1 MILCVNIK
9 ATIKK
14 PSALFLKLMAL
25 RFYAYVE
32 LLIIYTKIN
41 CTNIYIGNK
50 IMRENLHM

>member
-9 ATIKK
+9 TTIKK

-41 CTNIYIGNK
+41 CTNI
-50 IMRENLHM
+50 